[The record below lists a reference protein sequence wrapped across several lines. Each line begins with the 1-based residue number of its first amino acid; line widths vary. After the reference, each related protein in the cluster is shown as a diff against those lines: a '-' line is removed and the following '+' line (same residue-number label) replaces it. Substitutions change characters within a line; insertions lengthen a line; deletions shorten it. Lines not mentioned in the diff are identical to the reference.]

1 MTTVSSLWCG
11 FALTQI
17 HVALLKIMKGTS
29 RKHFYFFSP
38 LFSFCRFQRWR
49 NDRHPF
55 YFNVHRMSV
64 GWVMSQLSL
73 AAEVVWL
80 LELTATKRPNSAVMS
95 MAEEAGITHFKTL
108 LQRWAHS
115 VYCFRR
121 TWDFYRSLPSPYKVI
136 VHHPKSVLLSKHG
149 ESWIRRNPLPHE
161 ESTSGKAE
169 RSSDRTDAELS
180 VLNIYLIVFNCC
192 QSDT

>member
-1 MTTVSSLWCG
+1 
-11 FALTQI
+11 
-17 HVALLKIMKGTS
+17 MKDTS
-29 RKHFYFFSP
+29 RKHFCLFFP
-38 LFSFCRFQRWR
+38 PPFNFFFKRWK

-115 VYCFRR
+115 VYCFSW
-121 TWDFYRSLPSPYKVI
+121 TWDFTDICQVHTKSLFITQSRCYCHNTVN
-136 VHHPKSVLLSKHG
+136 H
-149 ESWIRRNPLPHE
+149 ESGSTHCVMRE
-161 ESTSGKAE
+161 KTSGKADW
-169 RSSDRTDAELS
+169 SCDAGSGVVITESTQAWGGLLDS
-180 VLNIYLIVFNCC
+180 F
-192 QSDT
+192 